1 MGHLC
6 LKVCCQHWL
15 TFLFLFYFNQNKK
28 WVLNE
33 NLPNYPRNTTNM
45 RFFVCYFFFS
55 HQMIKKIKK
64 QHACAV
70 VESFVNISNSVHLK

>member
-1 MGHLC
+1 MDHLC

-15 TFLFLFYFNQNKK
+15 TFILFYFNQNKK

-33 NLPNYPRNTTNM
+33 NLLNYPRNTT
-45 RFFVCYFFFS
+45 RTEIFCVLFFFL

-64 QHACAV
+64 KKAACLH
-70 VESFVNISNSVHLK
+70 ISNSVHLK